1 MKPINILLTTL
12 CICAS
17 IYTNAN
23 AQPSN
28 LKPLSENTIV
38 CKSKDALDEF
48 MRYASDGDKDSIKKK
63 LFSTSKCTMV
73 DAGLQ
78 YTLLDTSIMGAAK
91 IKIYGDSTPSGRI
104 AWTMKSAL

>member
-1 MKPINILLTTL
+1 MKLLSILFATA

-17 IYTNAN
+17 FYTNAN

-48 MRYASDGDKDSIKKK
+48 MRYAADGDKDSIKRK
-63 LFSTSKCTMV
+63 LFSTLKCTMI

-78 YTLLDTSIMGAAK
+78 YTILDTSLMGAAK